1 MNTFARLAACCC
13 AILLMVF
20 ASGAVQ
26 AAGAPGIEGEARLI
40 LAQNPLLAPGA
51 AGQPQQQPGRGFG
64 NPAGAQSQAEAPP
77 APGIFTRFSIWID
90 NTSQYYF
97 NGKIAKAVRGF
108 KEGDPFNAGLTLVTI
123 SFIYGVLHAAGP
135 GHGKF
140 VISAYVMANERTARR
155 GLILAFLSAMVQ
167 AIVAVL
173 IVLFFSLV
181 LKTAG
186 LQMQAARWVAIISS
200 IGIIS
205 LGGWMLLSTIR
216 KRWLRGAQTGH
227 SAGHGHVHDHDHGE
241 NCGCGHAHVPDP
253 RILDRDFSWLKG
265 AAIVLAVGIRPCSGA
280 LLVLIFAL
288 SQGLFWAGIIS
299 AFAMALGTAITVSS
313 LVLLAIGSRNLAMRG
328 GGVWA
333 SRIETV
339 AVFGGAVLI
348 LLLGVSLLI
357 ASLAPASPFA
367 PNGA

>member
-1 MNTFARLAACCC
+1 MNTLARLAVCCC
-13 AILLMVF
+13 AILLMAF
-20 ASGAVQ
+20 ASTAAQ
-26 AAGAPGIEGEARLI
+26 AAGDPGDAGTARLI
-40 LAQNPLLAPGA
+40 LAQNPFQAPGS
-51 AGQPQQQPGRGFG
+51 AGQPRQQPGHGFAG
-64 NPAGAQSQAEAPP
+64 PAGAQTQAAAPP
-77 APGIFTRFSIWID
+77 APGIFTRISLWID
-90 NTSQYYF
+90 STSQYYF
-97 NGKIAKAVRGF
+97 NGKIAKAVRAF
-108 KEGDPFNAGLTLVTI
+108 KEGDPFNAGLTLISI

-140 VISAYVMANERTARR
+140 VISAYVLANERTARR

-167 AIVAVL
+167 AVVAVL
-173 IVLFFSLV
+173 IVLCFSLV

-200 IGIIS
+200 IGIMS
-205 LGGWMLLSTIR
+205 LGGWMLSSSIR
-216 KRWLRGAQTGH
+216 KRWPRGAPASQSSG
-227 SAGHGHVHDHDHGE
+227 HDHAHGE
-241 NCGCGHAHVPDP
+241 DCGCGHAHVPDP
-253 RILDRDFSWLKG
+253 SMLDRDFSWLKG
-265 AAIVLAVGIRPCSGA
+265 AAIILAVGIRPCSGA

-313 LVLLAIGSRNLAMRG
+313 LVLLAIGSRNLATRG

-333 SRIETV
+333 GRMETA

-348 LLLGVSLLI
+348 MLLGVLLLM
-357 ASLAPASPFA
+357 ASLAPPSPFA